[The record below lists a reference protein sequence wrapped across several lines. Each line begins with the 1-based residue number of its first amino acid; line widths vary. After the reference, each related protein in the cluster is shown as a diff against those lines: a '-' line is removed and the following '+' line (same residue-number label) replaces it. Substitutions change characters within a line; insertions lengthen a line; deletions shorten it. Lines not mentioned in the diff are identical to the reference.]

1 MSLTNPIV
9 HGVVSV
15 VLFAIPM
22 VLASNNPGLIRAE
35 ATKAAYP
42 LTNAVAA
49 DAIPKAAE
57 AHIPYKA

>member
-1 MSLTNPIV
+1 
-9 HGVVSV
+9 VVSV